1 MLETAIEIIR
11 KHHYNVYS
19 LCEWENGKM
28 RQEALQPAN
37 RLNNCYSLSKSF
49 TSAAVG
55 MLEYENKLSREDTI
69 DAYIAD
75 LFPAENAEK
84 LRQVKIRDL
93 LSHAAGFAEGTLFEG
108 DQYDHETDDWA
119 TYSLSRPLP
128 YPPGEKSVYSNATYY
143 LLARIAE
150 RAAGRPAFDYLRDRL
165 LRPLGFRGY
174 AAMTC
179 PEGHTFGASG
189 MFFSCADLLTFG
201 RLLLGGGELGGRRYL
216 SEDYVREASS
226 PLLPCGERFYGLGF
240 WKNKADDSFFYGDG
254 AHGQLILINPPA
266 GGVLTMQSY
275 DDRIDMKSFTAA
287 LARADGSLYR

>member
-128 YPPGEKSVYSNATYY
+128 YPPARKACIPTRRITCSRASRNGPRGAPRSITCATDCS
-143 LLARIAE
+143 ARS
-150 RAAGRPAFDYLRDRL
+150 AF
-165 LRPLGFRGY
+165 
-174 AAMTC
+174 
-179 PEGHTFGASG
+179 
-189 MFFSCADLLTFG
+189 
-201 RLLLGGGELGGRRYL
+201 
-216 SEDYVREASS
+216 
-226 PLLPCGERFYGLGF
+226 
-240 WKNKADDSFFYGDG
+240 GDT
-254 AHGQLILINPPA
+254 PP
-266 GGVLTMQSY
+266 
-275 DDRIDMKSFTAA
+275 
-287 LARADGSLYR
+287 